1 MKARRIVLLLILF
14 LIGLPVFA
22 MKSKGEPVSVFR
34 ARVLMDLDL
43 SLDLLSRQMP
53 LHSRDDLRQIW
64 SEGIWEQERGLGFLE
79 KIEAM
84 KLRLRQDP
92 DNALL
97 SKLLGDAFF
106 DYAREEGGQSYLD
119 SALYAYE
126 NAALKMGDYLPAVGS
141 VGRLYDEREDY
152 DQAVYWYE
160 RALEL
165 APLHVPTLCNAGGAE
180 YNRGNVNAAMD
191 YYRRA
196 LAADPRNQD
205 AHYNLG
211 VAFAESRMYGEAVV
225 EWEVVVSIDPGT
237 PVAEQAATNAKLLR
251 DVLQET
257 VYRDGKKIR
266 RLGLG
271 QETQS
276 R

>member
-1 MKARRIVLLLILF
+1 MKARKIVLLLILF
-14 LIGLPVFA
+14 LIGLAVFTL
-22 MKSKGEPVSVFR
+22 KSKGEPLAVSR
-34 ARVLMDLDL
+34 ASFLMELGLPLDL
-43 SLDLLSRQMP
+43 VSLQAPFQSK
-53 LHSRDDLRQIW
+53 DDLRQIW
-64 SEGIWEQERGLGFLE
+64 CDRIWEQDSELGFLE
-79 KIEAM
+79 KIEAI
-84 KLRLRQDP
+84 KIRLREDP

-106 DYAREEGGQSYLD
+106 DYARDEGGQSYLD

-126 NAALKMGDYLPAVGS
+126 NAALKMGDFLPAVGS

-160 RALEL
+160 KALEL

-191 YYRRA
+191 FYRRA
-196 LAADPRNQD
+196 LAADPGSQD

-225 EWEVVVSIDPGT
+225 EWEKVVAIDPTT
-237 PVAEQAATNAKLLR
+237 PVAAQADTNAKLLR

-257 VYRDGKKIR
+257 VYREGKKIR